1 MSDFTSYQSA
11 ETEWR
16 YYSQLS
22 RANDALEKAL
32 DDVRKAEAWIA
43 RLEARPP
50 LTHLFNW
57 SA

>member
-1 MSDFTSYQSA
+1 MDATSYQSA
-11 ETEWR
+11 DTEWR

-22 RANDALEKAL
+22 RAQDALEEAL
-32 DDVRKAEAWIA
+32 RNLEATEQ
-43 RLEARPP
+43 RLAYLKARPP